1 MWLIATGD
9 SGCGIAPECAA
20 ARSSSRSS
28 LIPSFED
35 GSFHSSCVS
44 RGSLCGQDVVRSRRA
59 CFVCD
64 LGQIPRFPNRI
75 QNSIALSVGGIEVQV
90 PSQSGHG
97 TTCIYPVVVGEM
109 QLHSHSTG
117 MIWQAGLICIFFHL
131 EARTEMADCGQLG
144 LS

>member
-1 MWLIATGD
+1 MGLHRDVHRSILFEVVIDTIIRGWLF
-9 SGCGIAPECAA
+9 
-20 ARSSSRSS
+20 
-28 LIPSFED
+28 PSFLCITQVLTI
-35 GSFHSSCVS
+35 SSV

-64 LGQIPRFPNRI
+64 LDQIPRFP
-75 QNSIALSVGGIEVQV
+75 SELALSVVGIEVQV

-109 QLHSHSTG
+109 HLHSHPTG
-117 MIWQAGLICIFFHL
+117 MIWKAGLTCIFFRL
-131 EARTEMADCGQLG
+131 EACTEMTDCGQLG